1 MLDVMMCHFNGF
13 AGRALAA
20 AGLSDP
26 FSLTVAMMGAT
37 RAELEHPEKNALATS
52 ANANVAKLSGRRVV
66 VARTAAGQIFVDNFI
81 AGLGWAR

>member
-1 MLDVMMCHFNGF
+1 MLEVMMRHLSGF
-13 AGRALAA
+13 EGSALAA

-37 RAELEHPEKNALATS
+37 RAELEHPEKRALAPS
-52 ANANVAKLSGRRVV
+52 ANANDAKVSSRRAV
-66 VARTAAGQIFVDNFI
+66 VARIAAGRILVDDFI